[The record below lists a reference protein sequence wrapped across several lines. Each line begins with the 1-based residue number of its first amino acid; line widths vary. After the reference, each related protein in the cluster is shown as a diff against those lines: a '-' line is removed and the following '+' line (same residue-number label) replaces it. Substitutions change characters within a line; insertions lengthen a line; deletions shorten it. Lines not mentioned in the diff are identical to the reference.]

1 MRSFIIAMGILLVVL
16 CIIVGSYGTL
26 KFLSHKNVESMKEI
40 YELVTR
46 DNWQEANRVYDELM
60 RGWGK
65 HKSLFTILIDHAE
78 MDAIELCL
86 ITAGESLK
94 TMNKHDTL
102 DAVAKSIFLFGH
114 IEERNRFS
122 YENVL

>member
-1 MRSFIIAMGILLVVL
+1 MRSFIVAMGILLV
-16 CIIVGSYGTL
+16 IICAILGSFWTL
-26 KFLSHKNVESMKEI
+26 KILSTQDASNMKEV

-46 DNWQEANRVYDELM
+46 DRWEEATGVYDEQM
-60 RGWGK
+60 RRWRR
-65 HKSLFTILIDHAE
+65 HKRVFTILIDHSE
-78 MDAIELCL
+78 MDTIELCL

-102 DAVAKSIFLFGH
+102 DAVARSIFLFEH